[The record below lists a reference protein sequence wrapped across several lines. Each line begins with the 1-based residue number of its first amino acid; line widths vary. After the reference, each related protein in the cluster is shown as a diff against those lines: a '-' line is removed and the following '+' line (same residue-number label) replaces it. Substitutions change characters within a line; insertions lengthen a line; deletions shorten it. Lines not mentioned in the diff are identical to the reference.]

1 MQIIQ
6 EVKKEIL
13 NRSITT
19 KEKSDEFGEVFTPF
33 SLISDMLD
41 LVKKEDWSNPE
52 TTFYDPCAGKGNF
65 PILIIERLFEGLK
78 EVIPDEQK
86 RINHILRNQLF
97 MTEYQEDSYEE
108 TKRILSR
115 FGVILNFRLGNAL
128 ETFPQE
134 FGVERFTYTIAN
146 PPYQSPDTRKRI
158 FHKFVQYTGT
168 FSDNQIYVIP
178 SSWVYN
184 NNLKSKFELSNLS
197 DVVFYPPKVF
207 GFELRFSIT
216 VVKFSF
222 EKTSTIRVEKDSEEY
237 FIERGSFILDCNKDQ
252 YQLLKAAN
260 TLPSLE
266 IRRGTTAPPR
276 GLNKKITEERLP
288 DSFST
293 QYSEDLPYK
302 TALYTSV
309 GKNPSYYVYTGVKE
323 DSYDSITV
331 NLPLIVSKYSLG
343 NIIIL
348 PEGEQSLDNQYYVKV
363 SSEVEAQE
371 VLEYLQ
377 SDAIKYIVSLTKIN
391 DIMTTYKNALDF
403 IPELQYRDQIESLY
417 KSLEKSH

>member
-6 EVKKEIL
+6 EIKKEIS
-13 NRSITT
+13 NRSIKT
-19 KEKSDEFGEVFTPF
+19 KERSDEFGEVFTPYH
-33 SLISDMLD
+33 LINDMLD
-41 LVKKEDWSNPE
+41 LVKEEDWSNPE

-78 EVIPDEQK
+78 EVIPDEQE

-115 FGVILNFRLGNAL
+115 FGVILNFKLGNSL
-128 ETFPQE
+128 EIFPQE
-134 FGVERFTYTIAN
+134 FGVERFTYTTVN
-146 PPYQSPDTRKRI
+146 PPYQSAETRRRI
-158 FHKFVQYTGT
+158 FNKFIEHTQI

-178 SSWVYN
+178 SSWIYN
-184 NNLKSKFELSNLS
+184 SNLKSKFELSNLS
-197 DVVFYPPKVF
+197 DVVFYSPKVF

-216 VVKFSF
+216 VVKFSL
-222 EKTSTIRVEKDSEEY
+222 EKSSTIRIEKDSEEY
-237 FIERGSFILDCNKDQ
+237 FIERGSFILDCSKDQ
-252 YQLLKAAN
+252 YQLLKTAN

-266 IRRGTTAPPR
+266 FKKGLTSPPR
-276 GLNKKITEERLP
+276 GLNRKITEERLP
-288 DSFST
+288 DNFST
-293 QYSEDLPYK
+293 QYSEELPYK

-309 GKNPSYYVYTGVKE
+309 KKNPSYYVYTGVKE

-331 NLPLIVSKYSLG
+331 NIPLIVSKYSLG

-363 SSEVEAQE
+363 SSEKEAQE
-371 VLEYLQ
+371 ILEYLQ
-377 SDAIKYIVSLTKIN
+377 SDVIKYIVNLTKIN

-403 IPELQYRDQIESLY
+403 IPKPEYKDQLDALFSTI
-417 KSLEKSH
+417 K